1 MFRTLSKR
9 ILVVKKQ
16 KKFRTLLHVRK
27 FENDDYR
34 ERYKIQLCN
43 TILVLDTYSSISD
56 KLYAFVIFVKQL

>member
-56 KLYAFVIFVKQL
+56 KLYAFVIFVK

>member
-1 MFRTLSKR
+1 MTKFVIKTGYAMFRTLSKR

-34 ERYKIQLCN
+34 ERYNIRFLLQLLN
-43 TILVLDTYSSISD
+43 
-56 KLYAFVIFVKQL
+56 